1 MKRGKQVKG
10 ITERRRADGTIV
22 YEVVGRL
29 GKKVKRIGTYLSR
42 TEAVAA
48 EQERQVNQRKINR
61 GEMSADYSSRRT
73 MDQAASDWLGSL
85 ARGRSR
91 SHSTYERVWRLQL
104 RDRIGGSTKVAA
116 VREADVMRVRDDLAV
131 HYAPA
136 TVKGALTCLSAA
148 FTYFKKRGW
157 VISNPCHG
165 VRSVE
170 NPERA
175 YNWIET
181 HAEVARLL
189 AACGPTLLP
198 IVAVALL
205 TGMRIDEIL
214 HLQWADVDL
223 PRRVIAVH
231 RGRQGTAK
239 SGRLRR
245 LPILDALLPV
255 LREWRLQSGGS
266 PLVFPGTASHPMR
279 RRTDSNLPVRSK
291 QGVGLMFKRALRRA
305 QLDTSLR
312 FHDLR
317 HSFASHWMSD
327 GGDIFKLSKLLGH
340 SSVTIT
346 EKIYAHLAPDA
357 YENDYA
363 RLAFQMPAAPANVYS
378 LRSAR

>member
-198 IVAVALL
+198 SRCSRACASTRSFICSGLTWTCPDESSRCTAVARAQPSRAGCGASRSL
-205 TGMRIDEIL
+205 TRCCPCCASGVCRVAGRRWCSRARHRIRCGVAPTAICPCAASKGL
-214 HLQWADVDL
+214 ASCSSARCAARSLT
-223 PRRVIAVH
+223 RRCGSTTCAI
-231 RGRQGTAK
+231 
-239 SGRLRR
+239 RLRR
-245 LPILDALLPV
+245 T
-255 LREWRLQSGGS
+255 G
-266 PLVFPGTASHPMR
+266 
-279 RRTDSNLPVRSK
+279 
-291 QGVGLMFKRALRRA
+291 
-305 QLDTSLR
+305 
-312 FHDLR
+312 
-317 HSFASHWMSD
+317 
-327 GGDIFKLSKLLGH
+327 
-340 SSVTIT
+340 
-346 EKIYAHLAPDA
+346 
-357 YENDYA
+357 
-363 RLAFQMPAAPANVYS
+363 
-378 LRSAR
+378 